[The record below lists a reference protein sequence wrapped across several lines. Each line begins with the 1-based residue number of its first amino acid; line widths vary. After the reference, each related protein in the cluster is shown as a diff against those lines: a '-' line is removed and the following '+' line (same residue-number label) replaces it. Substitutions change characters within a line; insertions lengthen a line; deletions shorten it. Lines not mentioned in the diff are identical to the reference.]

1 MSETTAPIE
10 KLLIFSIFCFL
21 IFIIWLYYSHE
32 PSRVIDRQ
40 HTDVAE
46 SVARKAWIGE
56 IIDDSSKDNPRTIGI
71 DTRARAKG
79 SFITEIEGS
88 YELDGF
94 EDAMGRSGVRDSW
107 RVQVAYRG
115 DRDNEDEWKD
125 EDNYEVTNIR

>member
-1 MSETTAPIE
+1 MYSNTTFTQKVILFWA
-10 KLLIFSIFCFL
+10 FCFL
-21 IFIIWLYYSHE
+21 ILVLWLYYTYE
-32 PSRVIDRQ
+32 PASNIDRQ

-46 SVARKAWIGE
+46 SVARTAWIGK
-56 IIDDSSKDNPRTIGI
+56 IVDSSSKDNPRIIEI
-71 DTRARAKG
+71 DTLPRGKN
-79 SFITEIEGS
+79 SFITEIDGS
-88 YELDGF
+88 YELDDW